1 MTSPN
6 ILVSVLLSTYN
17 SEESIAE
24 SIDSLLNQTYKN
36 LEILISDDGSTDSTK
51 EICKKFQLK
60 DERILFSS
68 NKKNIG
74 LTKSLNNLAQK
85 ASGSLIARHDADDIS
100 LPYRIEEQI
109 QFMKKKK
116 LDAVTTRSLVKQNNK
131 KRPGISFYIPDK
143 LLINRKNPFIHGT
156 LIIKKKVFQE
166 IGYYDE
172 RFYYAQ
178 DYKLFYDLLNRGYK
192 VKTLNKALYILNT
205 ENNISSEN
213 LERQNYYADCVRFR
227 KNP

>member
-1 MTSPN
+1 MTSSN
-6 ILVSVLLSTYN
+6 ALVSVLLSTYN
-17 SEESIAE
+17 SEESVGE
-24 SIDSLLNQTYKN
+24 SIESLLNQTYKN

-51 EICKKFQLK
+51 EICKKFKLK
-60 DERILFSS
+60 DERVLFFS

-109 QFMKKKK
+109 QFMNKKN
-116 LDAVTTRSLVKQNNK
+116 LDAVTTRSLVKQNNR

-156 LIIKKKVFQE
+156 LIIKKNVFQE

-227 KNP
+227 KTP

>member
-1 MTSPN
+1 MTSSN
-6 ILVSVLLSTYN
+6 ELVSVLLSAYN
-17 SEESIAE
+17 SEKTLGE

-156 LIIKKKVFQE
+156 LIIKKNVFQE

-172 RFYYAQ
+172 RFYFAQ
-178 DYKLFYDLLNRGYK
+178 DYKLFYDLINNGYK
-192 VKTLNKALYILNT
+192 VRTLNKALYILNT

-213 LERQNYYADCVRFR
+213 LERQNYYADCVRLR
-227 KNP
+227 KTP

>member
-1 MTSPN
+1 MTSSN
-6 ILVSVLLSTYN
+6 ELVSVLLSTYN
-17 SEESIAE
+17 SEETLGE

-36 LEILISDDGSTDSTK
+36 LEILISDDGSIDSTI

-109 QFMKKKK
+109 EFMKKKK

-156 LIIKKKVFQE
+156 LIIKKNVFQE

-178 DYKLFYDLLNRGYK
+178 DYKLFYDLLNKGYK

-213 LERQNYYADCVRFR
+213 LEKQNYYADCVRFR
-227 KNP
+227 KTP

>member
-1 MTSPN
+1 MTSSN
-6 ILVSVLLSTYN
+6 ELVSVLLSTYN
-17 SEESIAE
+17 SEETLGE

-36 LEILISDDGSTDSTK
+36 LEILISDDGSIDSTI

-60 DERILFSS
+60 DERILLFS

-100 LPYRIEEQI
+100 LPDRIEEQI
-109 QFMKKKK
+109 QFMNKKR

-156 LIIKKKVFQE
+156 LIIKKNVFQE

-178 DYKLFYDLLNRGYK
+178 DYKLFYDLLYKGYK

-213 LERQNYYADCVRFR
+213 LEKQNYYADCVRFR
-227 KNP
+227 KTP

>member
-1 MTSPN
+1 MTSSN
-6 ILVSVLLSTYN
+6 ALVSVLLSTYN
-17 SEESIAE
+17 SEESIGE
-24 SIDSLLNQTYKN
+24 SIESLLSQTYKN

-60 DERILFSS
+60 DERVLFSS
-68 NKKNIG
+68 NKKNVG

-109 QFMKKKK
+109 EFMKKKK

-156 LIIKKKVFQE
+156 LIIKKNVFQE

-178 DYKLFYDLLNRGYK
+178 DYKLFYDLLNKGYK

-213 LERQNYYADCVRFR
+213 LEKQNYYADCVRFR
-227 KNP
+227 KTP

>member
-1 MTSPN
+1 MTSSN
-6 ILVSVLLSTYN
+6 ALVSVLLSTYN
-17 SEESIAE
+17 SEESIGE
-24 SIDSLLNQTYKN
+24 SIDSLLSQTYKN
-36 LEILISDDGSTDSTK
+36 LEILISDDGSTDGTK

-60 DERILFSS
+60 DERVLFSS

-100 LPYRIEEQI
+100 LPSRIEEQI
-109 QFMKKKK
+109 QFMKTKK
-116 LDAVTTRSLVKQNNK
+116 LDAVTSRSLVKQNNK

-143 LLINRKNPFIHGT
+143 ILINKKNPFIHGT
-156 LIIKKKVFQE
+156 LIIKKNVFQE

-178 DYKLFYDLLNRGYK
+178 DYKLFYDLLNKGYK

-205 ENNISSEN
+205 KNNISSEN

-227 KNP
+227 KTP

>member
-1 MTSPN
+1 MTSSN
-6 ILVSVLLSTYN
+6 ELVSVLLSTYN
-17 SEESIAE
+17 SEETLGE

-36 LEILISDDGSTDSTK
+36 LEILISDDGSIDSTI

-60 DERILFSS
+60 DERILLFS

-100 LPYRIEEQI
+100 LPDRIEEQI
-109 QFMKKKK
+109 QFMNKKR

-156 LIIKKKVFQE
+156 LIIKKNVFQE

-227 KNP
+227 KTP

>member
-1 MTSPN
+1 MTSSN
-6 ILVSVLLSTYN
+6 ELVSVLLSTYN
-17 SEESIAE
+17 SEETLGE

-36 LEILISDDGSTDSTK
+36 LEILISDDGSIDSTI

-60 DERILFSS
+60 DERILLFR

-100 LPYRIEEQI
+100 LPDRIEEQI
-109 QFMKKKK
+109 QFMNKKR
-116 LDAVTTRSLVKQNNK
+116 LDAVTTRSLVKQNNR

-156 LIIKKKVFQE
+156 LIIKKNVFQE

-172 RFYYAQ
+172 RFYFAQ
-178 DYKLFYDLLNRGYK
+178 DYKLFYDLLNNGYK
-192 VKTLNKALYILNT
+192 VRTLNKALYILNT

-213 LERQNYYADCVRFR
+213 LERQNYYADCVRLR
-227 KNP
+227 KTP

>member
-1 MTSPN
+1 MTSSN
-6 ILVSVLLSTYN
+6 ALVSVLLSTYN
-17 SEESIAE
+17 SEESIGE
-24 SIDSLLNQTYKN
+24 SVDSLLSQTYKN

-60 DERILFSS
+60 DERVLFSS

-109 QFMKKKK
+109 QFMKTKK
-116 LDAVTTRSLVKQNNK
+116 LDAVTSRSLVKQNNK

-156 LIIKKKVFQE
+156 LIIKKNVFQE

-178 DYKLFYDLLNRGYK
+178 DYKLFYDLLDKGYK

-227 KNP
+227 KTP

>member
-1 MTSPN
+1 MTSSN
-6 ILVSVLLSTYN
+6 TLVSVLLSTYN
-17 SEESIAE
+17 SEESIGE
-24 SIDSLLNQTYKN
+24 SIESLLSQTYKN

-51 EICKKFQLK
+51 EICKKIQLK

-156 LIIKKKVFQE
+156 LIIKKNVFQE

-178 DYKLFYDLLNRGYK
+178 DYKLFYDLLNKGYK

-213 LERQNYYADCVRFR
+213 LEKQNYYADCVRFR
-227 KNP
+227 KTP

>member
-1 MTSPN
+1 MTSSN
-6 ILVSVLLSTYN
+6 ALVSVLLSTYN
-17 SEESIAE
+17 SEESIGE
-24 SIDSLLNQTYKN
+24 SVDSLLSQTYKN

-109 QFMKKKK
+109 EFMKKKK

-156 LIIKKKVFQE
+156 LIIKKNVFQE

-178 DYKLFYDLLNRGYK
+178 DYKLFYDLLNKGYK

-213 LERQNYYADCVRFR
+213 LEKQNYYADCVRFR
-227 KNP
+227 KTP

>member
-1 MTSPN
+1 MTSSN
-6 ILVSVLLSTYN
+6 ALVSVLLSTYN
-17 SEESIAE
+17 SEESISE
-24 SIDSLLNQTYKN
+24 SIDSLLSQTYKN

-60 DERILFSS
+60 DERVLFSS

-109 QFMKKKK
+109 QFMKTKK
-116 LDAVTTRSLVKQNNK
+116 LDAVTSRSLVKQNNK

-156 LIIKKKVFQE
+156 LIIKKNVFQE

-178 DYKLFYDLLNRGYK
+178 DYKLFYDLLDKGYK

-227 KNP
+227 KTP

>member
-1 MTSPN
+1 MTSSN
-6 ILVSVLLSTYN
+6 ALVSVLLSTYN
-17 SEESIAE
+17 SEESIGE
-24 SIDSLLNQTYKN
+24 SIESLLSQTYKN

-109 QFMKKKK
+109 EFMKKKK

-156 LIIKKKVFQE
+156 LIIKKNVFQE

-178 DYKLFYDLLNRGYK
+178 DYKLFYDLLNKGYK

-213 LERQNYYADCVRFR
+213 LEKQNYYADCVRFR
-227 KNP
+227 KTP

>member
-1 MTSPN
+1 MTSSN
-6 ILVSVLLSTYN
+6 ELVSVLLSTYN
-17 SEESIAE
+17 SEETLGE
-24 SIDSLLNQTYKN
+24 SINSLLNQTYKN

-60 DERILFSS
+60 DERILLSS
-68 NKKNIG
+68 NKKNVG

-100 LPYRIEEQI
+100 LPNRIEEQI
-109 QFMKKKK
+109 QFMKKKG

-131 KRPGISFYIPDK
+131 KRPGISFYIPNK

-156 LIIKKKVFQE
+156 LIIKKNVFQE

-172 RFYYAQ
+172 RFYFAQ
-178 DYKLFYDLLNRGYK
+178 DYKLFYDLLNKGYK
-192 VKTLNKALYILNT
+192 VRTLNKALYILNT

-227 KNP
+227 KTP

>member
-1 MTSPN
+1 MTSSN
-6 ILVSVLLSTYN
+6 ALVSVLLSTYN
-17 SEESIAE
+17 SEESIGE
-24 SIDSLLNQTYKN
+24 SIDSLLSQTYKN

-60 DERILFSS
+60 DERVLFSS
-68 NKKNIG
+68 NKKNVG

-85 ASGSLIARHDADDIS
+85 ASGSLIARQDADDIS

-109 QFMKKKK
+109 QFMKTKK
-116 LDAVTTRSLVKQNNK
+116 LDAVTSRSLVKQNNK

-156 LIIKKKVFQE
+156 LIIKKNVFQE

-178 DYKLFYDLLNRGYK
+178 DYKLFYDLLNKGYK

-227 KNP
+227 KTP

>member
-1 MTSPN
+1 MTSSN
-6 ILVSVLLSTYN
+6 ALVSVLLSTYN
-17 SEESIAE
+17 SEDSIGE
-24 SIDSLLNQTYKN
+24 SIDSLLSQTYKN
-36 LEILISDDGSTDSTK
+36 LEILISDDGSTDRTK

-60 DERILFSS
+60 DERVLFSS

-143 LLINRKNPFIHGT
+143 LLITRKNPFIHGT
-156 LIIKKKVFQE
+156 LIIKKNIFHE

-178 DYKLFYDLLNRGYK
+178 DYKLFYDLLNKGYK

-227 KNP
+227 KTP

>member
-1 MTSPN
+1 MTSSN
-6 ILVSVLLSTYN
+6 ALVSVLLSTYN
-17 SEESIAE
+17 SEESIGE
-24 SIDSLLNQTYKN
+24 SIESLLSQTYKN

-109 QFMKKKK
+109 EFMKKKK
-116 LDAVTTRSLVKQNNK
+116 LDAVTTRSLIKQNNK

-156 LIIKKKVFQE
+156 LIIKKNVFQE

-178 DYKLFYDLLNRGYK
+178 DYKLFYDLLNKGYK

-213 LERQNYYADCVRFR
+213 LEKQNYYADCVRFR
-227 KNP
+227 KTP

>member
-1 MTSPN
+1 MTSSN
-6 ILVSVLLSTYN
+6 ELVSVLLSAYN
-17 SEESIAE
+17 SEKTLGE

-60 DERILFSS
+60 DERVLFSS
-68 NKKNIG
+68 NKKNVG

-85 ASGSLIARHDADDIS
+85 ASGSLIARQDADDIS

-109 QFMKKKK
+109 QFMKTKK
-116 LDAVTTRSLVKQNNK
+116 LDAVTSRSLVKQNNT

-156 LIIKKKVFQE
+156 LIIKKNVFQE

-178 DYKLFYDLLNRGYK
+178 DYKLFYDLLDKGYK

-227 KNP
+227 KTP

>member
-1 MTSPN
+1 MTSSN
-6 ILVSVLLSTYN
+6 ALVSVLLSTYN
-17 SEESIAE
+17 SEGSIAE
-24 SIDSLLNQTYKN
+24 SVDSLLSQTYKN

-60 DERILFSS
+60 DERVLFFS

-156 LIIKKKVFQE
+156 LIIKKNVFQE

-178 DYKLFYDLLNRGYK
+178 DYKLFYDLLDKGYK

>member
-24 SIDSLLNQTYKN
+24 SIDSLLNQTHKN

-60 DERILFSS
+60 DDRILLSC
-68 NKKNIG
+68 NKRNIG

-100 LPYRIEEQI
+100 LPHRIEEQI
-109 QFMKKKK
+109 LFMKKKK

-156 LIIKKKVFQE
+156 LIIKKNVFQE

-178 DYKLFYDLLNRGYK
+178 DYKLFYELLNRGYK

>member
-1 MTSPN
+1 MTSSN
-6 ILVSVLLSTYN
+6 ALVSVLLSTYN
-17 SEESIAE
+17 SEGSIAE
-24 SIDSLLNQTYKN
+24 SVDSLLSQTYKN

-60 DERILFSS
+60 DERVLFSS

-109 QFMKKKK
+109 QFMKKKR
-116 LDAVTTRSLVKQNNK
+116 LDAVTSRSLVKQNNK

-156 LIIKKKVFQE
+156 LIIKKNVLKEV
-166 IGYYDE
+166 GYYDE

-178 DYKLFYDLLNRGYK
+178 DYKLFYDLLNKGYK
-192 VKTLNKALYILNT
+192 VRTLNKALYILNT

-227 KNP
+227 KTP

>member
-1 MTSPN
+1 MTSSN
-6 ILVSVLLSTYN
+6 DLVSVLLSTYN
-17 SEESIAE
+17 SEETIAE
-24 SIDSLLNQTYKN
+24 SIDSLLSQTYKN

-60 DERILFSS
+60 DERVLFSS

-74 LTKSLNNLAQK
+74 LTKSLNNLIQK

-156 LIIKKKVFQE
+156 LIIKKNVFQE

>member
-1 MTSPN
+1 MTSSN
-6 ILVSVLLSTYN
+6 ELVSVLLSAYN
-17 SEESIAE
+17 SEETLGE

-36 LEILISDDGSTDSTK
+36 LEILISDDGSTDSTI

-60 DERILFSS
+60 DERILLFS

-100 LPYRIEEQI
+100 LPDRIEEQI
-109 QFMKKKK
+109 QFMNKKR

-156 LIIKKKVFQE
+156 LIIKKNVFQE

-172 RFYYAQ
+172 RFYFAQ
-178 DYKLFYDLLNRGYK
+178 DYKLFYDLLNNGYK
-192 VKTLNKALYILNT
+192 VRTLNKALYILNT

-213 LERQNYYADCVRFR
+213 LERQNYYADCVRLR
-227 KNP
+227 KTP

>member
-1 MTSPN
+1 MTSSN
-6 ILVSVLLSTYN
+6 ELVSVLLSTYN
-17 SEESIAE
+17 SEETLGE
-24 SIDSLLNQTYKN
+24 SINSLLNQTYKN

-60 DERILFSS
+60 DERVLFSS
-68 NKKNIG
+68 NKKNVG

-109 QFMKKKK
+109 QFMKTKK
-116 LDAVTTRSLVKQNNK
+116 LDAVTSRSLVKQNNK

-156 LIIKKKVFQE
+156 LIIKKNVFQE

-178 DYKLFYDLLNRGYK
+178 DYKLFYDLLDKGYK

-227 KNP
+227 KTP

>member
-1 MTSPN
+1 MTSSN
-6 ILVSVLLSTYN
+6 ALVSVLLSTYN
-17 SEESIAE
+17 SEESIGE
-24 SIDSLLNQTYKN
+24 SIDSLLSQTYKN

-60 DERILFSS
+60 DERVLFFS

-109 QFMKKKK
+109 QFMKTKK
-116 LDAVTTRSLVKQNNK
+116 LDAVTSRSLVKQNNK

-156 LIIKKKVFQE
+156 LIIKKNVFQE

-178 DYKLFYDLLNRGYK
+178 DYKLFYDLLNKGYK
-192 VKTLNKALYILNT
+192 VRTLNKALYILNT

-227 KNP
+227 KTP

>member
-1 MTSPN
+1 MTSSN
-6 ILVSVLLSTYN
+6 ALVSVLLSTYN
-17 SEESIAE
+17 SEESIGE
-24 SIDSLLNQTYKN
+24 SIDSLLSQTYKN

-109 QFMKKKK
+109 EFMKKKK
-116 LDAVTTRSLVKQNNK
+116 LDVVTTRSLVKQNNK

-156 LIIKKKVFQE
+156 LIIKKNVFQE

-178 DYKLFYDLLNRGYK
+178 DYKLFYDLLDKGYK

-213 LERQNYYADCVRFR
+213 LEKQNYYADCVRFR
-227 KNP
+227 KTP

>member
-1 MTSPN
+1 MTSSKE
-6 ILVSVLLSTYN
+6 LVSVLLSTYN
-17 SEESIAE
+17 SEETIEESLFSI
-24 SIDSLLNQTYKN
+24 LNQTYKN
-36 LEILISDDGSTDSTK
+36 LEILIVDDGSTDNTI
-51 EICKKFQLK
+51 EICKKFQLN
-60 DERILFSS
+60 DERILLYS

-100 LPYRIEEQI
+100 LPDRIEEQI
-109 QFMKKKK
+109 QFMNKKR

-156 LIIKKKVFQE
+156 LIIKKNVFQE

-178 DYKLFYDLLNRGYK
+178 DYKLFYDLLNKGYK

-227 KNP
+227 KTP